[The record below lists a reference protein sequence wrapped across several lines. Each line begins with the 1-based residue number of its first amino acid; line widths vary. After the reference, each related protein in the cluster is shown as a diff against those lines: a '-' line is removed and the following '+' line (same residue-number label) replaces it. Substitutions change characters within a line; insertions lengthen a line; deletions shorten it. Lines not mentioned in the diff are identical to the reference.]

1 MAREFQAYLSS
12 MTIALTRE
20 LIARPSVT
28 PDDAGCQQLIGDR
41 LQKIGFKVTHLPS
54 EDVTNLWATHGT
66 GAPVF
71 TFLGHTDVVPPGPET
86 DWVSAP
92 FEPHERD
99 GYLYGRG
106 AADMKGS
113 VAAMVIALE
122 RFIKTNREHEG
133 TISLLLTSDEEGIA
147 VNGTKKVVE
156 YLVKN
161 QLKIDWCLVGEPS
174 SREKLGDSIRNGRR
188 GSLSGVLSVAGIQGH
203 TAYPA
208 LARNPVHLAGPAL
221 VELSGRV
228 WDDGNAHYP
237 PTSFQI
243 SNIRAGNGAENVI
256 PASLEVSFNLR
267 FSTEWTEQQL
277 KDSIR
282 NMLDSHGL
290 DYDLLWRPCSQPFL
304 TQSGK
309 LLDAARDT
317 LADVCG
323 ITPEVSTDGGT
334 SDGRFIAPTGAEV
347 VELGPVNTTIHK
359 VNECVRCA
367 DLETLADVYESILTR
382 LMLRKL

>member
-1 MAREFQAYLSS
+1 
-12 MTIALTRE
+12 MTLALTRE

-41 LQKIGFKVTHLPS
+41 LKKIGFNVTHLPCA
-54 EDVTNLWATHGT
+54 DVANLWATHGT

-71 TFLGHTDVVPPGPET
+71 TFLGHTDVVPPGPEA
-86 DWVSAP
+86 DWETPP
-92 FEPHERD
+92 FEPREQD

-122 RFIKTNREHEG
+122 RFVTANGAHNG
-133 TISLLLTSDEEGIA
+133 TVSLLLTSDEEGVA

-156 YLVKN
+156 YLE
-161 QLKIDWCLVGEPS
+161 QEHIGIDWCLVGEPC
-174 SREKLGDSIRNGRR
+174 SREKLGDVIKNGRR
-188 GSLSGVLSVAGIQGH
+188 GSLSGVLTVSGIQGH

-221 VELSGRV
+221 VELSRRV
-228 WDDGNAHYP
+228 WDEGNAHYP

-243 SNIRAGNGAENVI
+243 SNIHAGTGAENVI
-256 PASLEVSFNLR
+256 PASVEVSFNLR
-267 FSTEWTEQQL
+267 FSTEWTEQGL
-277 KDSIR
+277 KDSISDL
-282 NMLDSHGL
+282 LDSHGL
-290 DYDLLWRPCSQPFL
+290 DYDLLWRPCSRPFL

-309 LLDAARDT
+309 LLEAVQDA
-317 LADVCG
+317 LADMCG
-323 ITPEVSTDGGT
+323 ARPEVSTDGGT

-347 VELGPVNTTIHK
+347 VELGPVNATIHK
-359 VNECVRCA
+359 VNECVRSA
-367 DLETLADVYESILTR
+367 DLDTLADLYGNVLNR
-382 LMLRKL
+382 LMA

>member
-1 MAREFQAYLSS
+1 
-12 MTIALTRE
+12 MTLELTKE

-41 LQKIGFKVTHLPS
+41 LEKSGFNITHLPCA
-54 EDVTNLWATHGT
+54 DVANLWATHGE

-71 TFLGHTDVVPPGPET
+71 TLLGHTDVVPPGSET
-86 DWVSAP
+86 DWDAPP
-92 FEPHERD
+92 FEPRERD

-122 RFIKTNREHEG
+122 RFVAANNAHDG
-133 TISLLLTSDEEGIA
+133 TVSLLLTSDEEGIA
-147 VNGTKKVVE
+147 VNGTKKVAE
-156 YLVKN
+156 YLEQE
-161 QLKIDWCLVGEPS
+161 QLSIDWCLVGEPC
-174 SREKLGDSIRNGRR
+174 SREKLGDVIKNGRR
-188 GSLSGVLSVAGIQGH
+188 GSLSGVLTVAGIQGH

-221 VELSGRV
+221 VELSRQV
-228 WDDGNAHYP
+228 WDEGNAHYP

-243 SNIRAGNGAENVI
+243 SNIHAGTGAENVI
-256 PASLEVSFNLR
+256 PPSVEVSFNLR
-267 FSTEWTEQQL
+267 FSTEWTEQRL
-277 KDSIR
+277 KETIGEL
-282 NMLDSHGL
+282 LDRHEL
-290 DYDLLWRPCSQPFL
+290 DYSLLWRPCSQPFL

-309 LLDAARDT
+309 LLDAVQDA

-323 ITPEVSTDGGT
+323 IMPEISTDGGT

-347 VELGPVNTTIHK
+347 VELGPVNATIHK
-359 VNECVRCA
+359 VNECVRSA
-367 DLETLADVYESILTR
+367 DLETLADLYEVILTR
-382 LMLRKL
+382 LMITNR